1 MPGTRARHGAAVSGG
16 LLYVVGGL
24 VDGVLPSASPLW
36 IYDPAADS
44 WTTGASLP
52 AVVHGAP
59 LVAHGGRLY
68 LIGGFRGTGS
78 TTVNIDSMWVYDIAS
93 DSWAPG
99 PVMPTARG
107 NPSAAVLGDQIH
119 VIGGVGVSNNFG
131 PVAPFIEHEIYDI
144 PSSGWITGTAV
155 LNGRELGGL
164 VAVDGKLYAVAGR
177 SAGVTVNRTNIYDP
191 ATQQWTQGAVV
202 PTPRAGGATVA
213 FQGEVYL
220 LGGELL
226 PEGFFFGPGEA
237 VAPDTPGADV
247 YEVVEVYDPATDTWR
262 TGDPLPSPR
271 NGLAAGVI
279 GNAIFAVGGGPS
291 NGTSLSAVNE
301 RWTP

>member
-1 MPGTRARHGAAVSGG
+1 MPGTRARHGAAVSAG

-24 VDGVLPSASPLW
+24 VDGALPAESPLW
-36 IYDPAADS
+36 IYEPAADA

-52 AVVHGAP
+52 AAVHGAP
-59 LVAHGGRLY
+59 LVAHSGRLY

-78 TTVNIDSMWVYDIAS
+78 STVDIDTMWVYDIAS
-93 DSWAPG
+93 NTWAPG
-99 PVMPTARG
+99 PAMPTARG
-107 NPSAAVLGDQIH
+107 NLNAVVLGNQIH
-119 VIGGVGVSNNFG
+119 VVGGTGVSANFG
-131 PVAPFIEHEIYDI
+131 PVASFVEHEIFDI
-144 PSSGWITGTAV
+144 PSGGWITGTPM

-164 VAVDGKLYAVAGR
+164 AAVGGKLYAVAGR
-177 SAGVTVNRTNIYDP
+177 AAGLTVSRTDIYDP
-191 ATQQWTQGAVV
+191 ATQQWTQGAEV
-202 PTPRAGGATVA
+202 PTRRAGGATVA

-220 LGGELL
+220 IGGELL
-226 PEGFFFGPGEA
+226 PEGSFFGPGEA
-237 VAPDTPGADV
+237 VAPNTPGADV
-247 YEVVEVYDPATDTWR
+247 YELVEVYDPATNTWR

-279 GNAIFAVGGGPS
+279 GNAIYAVGGGPN